1 MERWCAVV
9 LFLLEAGTYGLDRQ
23 LLVHATNPPGLQPR
37 DPRQPGIALLSKG
50 IASESHQTIPRA
62 AWSSEHDT
70 IIDCVG
76 QVWQHLES
84 CGWPGSTNTGVPREV
99 VLKTTVGR
107 TITVNSAVVDGER
120 IIGSLEIAAK
130 NVTIRNCSIISDFSD
145 RGTGRALTGTGV
157 ITIKPGASATVSHCT
172 LDGSNATHA
181 GIWHSGTSLTAIANN
196 ILRVNDGIF
205 SWSDRSSQTAGWNVT
220 IQDNYFHDF
229 TTDASN
235 GHIDGY
241 QTEGASHVVIRH
253 NTFYITQPQTGAVSI
268 WNSMRDSD
276 DFVIDSNLVAG
287 SGFIMY
293 AQDYSPSEQDP
304 RGGYSVTNVIHTNNR
319 FSTVLY
325 PCAGRFG
332 VWYPRGAPTDEWHRT
347 GNMILETGE
356 NVDAS
361 NPHVNG
367 ELCR

>member
-9 LFLLEAGTYGLDRQ
+9 L
-23 LLVHATNPPGLQPR
+23 LLVEAATYVLDPQLAAHAKKQTGVQPR
-37 DPRQPGIALLSKG
+37 DPSQVIVLLSRG
-50 IASESHQTIPRA
+50 IASESHAGPPRA
-62 AWSSEHDT
+62 ARPFALLAG
-70 IIDCVG
+70 IDCVG
-76 QVWQHLES
+76 QVWQHLEA
-84 CGWPGSTNTGVPREV
+84 CGWAGSTNTGVPSET

-107 TITVNSAVVDGER
+107 IITVDNAVIEGER
-120 IIGSLEIAAK
+120 IIGALEIAAK
-130 NVTIRNCSIISDFSD
+130 NVTIRNCLIISNFSD

-157 ITIKPGASATVSHCT
+157 ITIRPGASAKVSHCT

-181 GIWHSGTSLTAIANN
+181 GIWHSGSSLTAIANN
-196 ILRVNDGIF
+196 VLRVTDGIF

-220 IQDNYFHDF
+220 LEDNYFHDF
-229 TTDASN
+229 TTAAAN

-253 NTFYITQPQTGAVSI
+253 NTFYITQPQTAAVSI
-268 WNSMRDSD
+268 WNSMRNSD
-276 DFVIDSNLVAG
+276 DFVIDNNLVAG

-304 RGGYSVTNVIHTNNR
+304 RGGYSVTNVVHTNNR

-325 PCAGRFG
+325 PCAGHFG
-332 VWYPRGAPTDEWHRT
+332 VWYPRGAPTDGWHRA

-356 NVDAS
+356 NVDSS
-361 NPHVNG
+361 NPHVSG
-367 ELCR
+367 KVCS